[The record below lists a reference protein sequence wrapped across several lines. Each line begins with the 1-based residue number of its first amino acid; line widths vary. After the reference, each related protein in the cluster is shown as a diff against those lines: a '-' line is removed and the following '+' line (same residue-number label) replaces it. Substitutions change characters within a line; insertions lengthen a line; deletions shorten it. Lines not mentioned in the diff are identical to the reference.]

1 MLGIWLEA
9 EREIRTDISRCN
21 KQGLELRF
29 MGHRKLRV
37 LNSRWYEMELS
48 M

>member
-29 MGHRKLRV
+29 VRCGKLKV
-37 LNSRWYEMELS
+37 LNWGWSEMELN